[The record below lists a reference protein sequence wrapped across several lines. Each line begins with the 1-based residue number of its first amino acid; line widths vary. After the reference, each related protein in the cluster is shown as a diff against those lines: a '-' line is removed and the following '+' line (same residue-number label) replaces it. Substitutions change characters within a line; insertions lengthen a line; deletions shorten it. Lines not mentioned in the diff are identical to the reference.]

1 LFLER
6 TINSTIIITVVRD
19 GIRET
24 GRHGRPGQRRDV
36 EDVAVVQEV
45 ALILPA
51 QDQSRARR
59 PGCLPECGVRAK
71 CSTRTHARP
80 LHAGTRTGSAR
91 AQARGHGMHAH
102 KCTCEALGTQARPF
116 ESLGTLPRKLLGT
129 PIWKA
134 CRGLVRRCPRGS
146 GWRSISVDGAGLGQ
160 SQSGRPGSGSCLL
173 GASFSGAPSSRRL
186 RADSLPR
193 VTRHGNPQ
201 RCSIRRWWGK
211 LRGAGLER
219 GVSRR
224 GAGQL

>member
-1 LFLER
+1 
-6 TINSTIIITVVRD
+6 VRVGRD
-19 GIRET
+19 ACLSVLCVCAREMLNT
-24 GRHGRPGQRRDV
+24 YARAPPARRHAHR
-36 EDVAVVQEV
+36 
-45 ALILPA
+45 
-51 QDQSRARR
+51 RAR
-59 PGCLPECGVRAK
+59 L
-71 CSTRTHARP
+71 STRT
-80 LHAGTRTGSAR
+80 GTRARDAR
-91 AQARGHGMHAH
+91 AQMHLRGSRHASTPLRVSRH
-102 KCTCEALGTQARPF
+102 TTTQA
-116 ESLGTLPRKLLGT
+116 SGHTNMQ
-129 PIWKA
+129 A

>member
-1 LFLER
+1 MCSPSPSLPGSRRER
-6 TINSTIIITVVRD
+6 Q
-19 GIRET
+19 RE
-24 GRHGRPGQRRDV
+24 RVEEERPTDTNTL
-36 EDVAVVQEV
+36 A
-45 ALILPA
+45 
-51 QDQSRARR
+51 
-59 PGCLPECGVRAK
+59 
-71 CSTRTHARP
+71 RTHAQVRTQACRT
-80 LHAGTRTGSAR
+80 HAQVRTHAPCTQAR
-91 AQARGHGMHAH
+91 AQDRPPQHARRHAGMG
-102 KCTCEALGTQARPF
+102 CTRTNAPASLLSTQERPCT
-116 ESLGTLPRKLLGT
+116 SLGTLPRKLLGT